1 MGGSSGTSSADSG
14 NGGLLGVVT
23 SAAGVVT
30 SAAQVGVDIG
40 ATSALLGVN
49 VGPTSAPLLSVGV
62 AQSSGD
68 LLGIGVGATS
78 DPLLSVGIATTGV
91 RLDYI
96 VPLRP
101 GKL

>member
-1 MGGSSGTSSADSG
+1 MGG
-14 NGGLLGVVT
+14 VT

-30 SAAQVGVDIG
+30 SAAQVGVEIG

-49 VGPTSAPLLSVGV
+49 LGPTSAPLLTVGV

-91 RLDYI
+91 RQDHLI
-96 VPLRP
+96 SLLS
-101 GKL
+101 GQL